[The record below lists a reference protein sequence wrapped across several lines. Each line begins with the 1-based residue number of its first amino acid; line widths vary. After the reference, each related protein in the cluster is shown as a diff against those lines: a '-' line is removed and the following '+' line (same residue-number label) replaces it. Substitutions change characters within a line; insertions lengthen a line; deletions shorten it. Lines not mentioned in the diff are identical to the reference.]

1 MSLKK
6 LLLFGAALF
15 AICSLLVIL
24 LGQRYTVKLTEADL
38 QDPLPDDAGSVEV
51 RIDGADPAAEITGFE
66 IKDGALLIG
75 FSPLRRGK
83 TDVGVYYGG
92 KTQFLFR
99 IVTGPLGVL
108 TYDTPFGDSTGDIA
122 VPVSS
127 ILFLL
132 AALYHEIGKLRREIK
147 ESLYRYSNV
156 MRTGLIV
163 FLCFFILTTARQC
176 FGYRGI
182 VDSAS
187 EFLSTVH
194 YFSLIVLPVAS
205 LLSVLVA
212 LSSISLMRREGRSW
226 RNMLGVILGAALCL
240 LTLLPGALGEYLQW
254 SPNAILDV
262 HNERGA
268 GLYIELLTEG
278 VISMFVTYLECI
290 LIGTVIFGIAAARH
304 IPAFDKDYII
314 ILGCM
319 IREDGTL
326 TPLLRSRADRALEFA
341 RMQKEKTG
349 RDIFFLP
356 SGGRGADEPL
366 SEAEAIGRY
375 LSQEGVPEDR
385 ILPET
390 RSTDTRENML
400 FSSELIKEHSGG
412 KEVKIAFSTTN
423 YHVFRAGLTADRL
436 GLSAEGIGSPTKRY
450 FWINAFVREFIA
462 TMVSERM
469 KHAAVIAAAAAMII
483 IAVLIKYLSVV
494 L

>member
-1 MSLKK
+1 MSFKK

-38 QDPLPDDAGSVEV
+38 QDPLPADAGSVEV

-132 AALYHEIGKLRREIK
+132 AALYHEIGKLRRE
-147 ESLYRYSNV
+147 
-156 MRTGLIV
+156 
-163 FLCFFILTTARQC
+163 
-176 FGYRGI
+176 
-182 VDSAS
+182 
-187 EFLSTVH
+187 
-194 YFSLIVLPVAS
+194 
-205 LLSVLVA
+205 
-212 LSSISLMRREGRSW
+212 GRSW

-268 GLYIELLTEG
+268 GL
-278 VISMFVTYLECI
+278 
-290 LIGTVIFGIAAARH
+290 
-304 IPAFDKDYII
+304 
-314 ILGCM
+314 
-319 IREDGTL
+319 
-326 TPLLRSRADRALEFA
+326 
-341 RMQKEKTG
+341 
-349 RDIFFLP
+349 
-356 SGGRGADEPL
+356 
-366 SEAEAIGRY
+366 
-375 LSQEGVPEDR
+375 
-385 ILPET
+385 
-390 RSTDTRENML
+390 
-400 FSSELIKEHSGG
+400 
-412 KEVKIAFSTTN
+412 
-423 YHVFRAGLTADRL
+423 
-436 GLSAEGIGSPTKRY
+436 
-450 FWINAFVREFIA
+450 
-462 TMVSERM
+462 
-469 KHAAVIAAAAAMII
+469 
-483 IAVLIKYLSVV
+483 
-494 L
+494 

>member
-1 MSLKK
+1 MIQIAIQDGIMSLKK

-132 AALYHEIGKLRREIK
+132 AALYHEIGKLRRE
-147 ESLYRYSNV
+147 
-156 MRTGLIV
+156 
-163 FLCFFILTTARQC
+163 
-176 FGYRGI
+176 
-182 VDSAS
+182 
-187 EFLSTVH
+187 
-194 YFSLIVLPVAS
+194 
-205 LLSVLVA
+205 
-212 LSSISLMRREGRSW
+212 GRSW

-268 GLYIELLTEG
+268 GLYIEFLTEG

-349 RDIFFLP
+349 RDIVFLP
-356 SGGRGADEPL
+356 SGGRGADEPVP
-366 SEAEAIGRY
+366 EAEAIGRY
-375 LSQEGVPEDR
+375 LSAAGVPEDR
-385 ILPET
+385 ILTET

-400 FSSELIKEHSGG
+400 FSSELINEHSAG
-412 KEVKIAFSTTN
+412 KDVKVAFSTTN